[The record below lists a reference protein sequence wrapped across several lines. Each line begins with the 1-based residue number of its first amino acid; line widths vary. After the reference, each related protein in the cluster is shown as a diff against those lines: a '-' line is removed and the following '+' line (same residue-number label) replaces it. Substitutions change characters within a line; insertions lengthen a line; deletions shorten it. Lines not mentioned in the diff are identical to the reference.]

1 MNLHYFYS
9 FLATTIKELTTI
21 ANIDVTE
28 QEISTIKYSPRTETI
43 ITSTESEQTS
53 TEPTTE
59 FKQTTIIET
68 TEAPDNLRLQQS
80 TKPEQVTETSEPEA
94 TTAYP
99 IQAETTESVVV
110 NTTKNAWKL
119 VPIIT
124 PLASTQSQG
133 NDKLK
138 LGLFGFQRPSL
149 SSLGFNRPAPAPVV
163 APSPTAYTAT
173 VNLKPASADNLGL
186 ESTIQGVSQDIQEF
200 STLCNELAFNIWN
213 SVTAKGVSAARSVVI
228 SPFAITS
235 MLSMIFLGARGPTSG
250 EMNEILKLDDMVT
263 FNPHLVLR
271 NVTDSIENGKGT
283 GVVRNVMIRQ
293 LFSDKGKGKLL
304 EFYKERARQFYN
316 GHVEEA
322 NFKIIGNL
330 IKHRTNLLVKK
341 ETDEAIPDFIRGN
354 LITLRPPLAAISA
367 NIFQVSF

>member
-1 MNLHYFYS
+1 MNSHYFYS
-9 FLATTIKELTTI
+9 ILATTIKELTTI
-21 ANIDVTE
+21 TNIDETD
-28 QEISTIKYSPRTETI
+28 QEISTIKYSVPTETV
-43 ITSTESEQTS
+43 ITSTESEQAS

-68 TEAPDNLRLQQS
+68 TADNLRLHQS
-80 TKPEQVTETSEPEA
+80 TEQVTETSEPEA

-99 IQAETTESVVV
+99 IQAEATESVVV

-124 PLASTQSQG
+124 PLASTQPQG

-149 SSLGFNRPAPAPVV
+149 SSLGFNRPVPAPAAV

-271 NVTDSIENGKGT
+271 NVTDSIEKGKGT